1 MRAESTAALSW
12 LRNGFKAKQNTE
24 NKTAF
29 GSQVQGEKKK
39 QNSQQIKPQP
49 TCEAIKIPPPK
60 LSCELVNIMIS
71 TSWFA
76 ELLSCHRSGLM
87 SITQRGPL
95 PGNDGRQ
102 PRPSPANHGGTQSCF
117 PPPGAHAALRM
128 LKAAGMLGRG
138 TGKPPGGSKPENGT
152 QLFVLSHEPL
162 SQTHNSLC

>member
-95 PGNDGRQ
+95 PSNDGRQ

-117 PPPGAHAALRM
+117 PPPVPMQLGCSAGEQESLTGGANQKMVR
-128 LKAAGMLGRG
+128 
-138 TGKPPGGSKPENGT
+138 SS
-152 QLFVLSHEPL
+152 LF
-162 SQTHNSLC
+162 

>member
-117 PPPGAHAALRM
+117 PPRCPCSTEDAEGSWDAQQGNGKASRGRQTRKWHAVLCF
-128 LKAAGMLGRG
+128 
-138 TGKPPGGSKPENGT
+138 KP
-152 QLFVLSHEPL
+152 
-162 SQTHNSLC
+162 